1 MYPNSQKATVP
12 GSLLNK
18 VGGLRY
24 ATLIKKGLWHSY
36 FPVNFL
42 KLIRTPLYRTP
53 PLVASVVLLASVC
66 YSS

>member
-18 VGGLRY
+18 VGGLRH
-24 ATLIKKGLWHSY
+24 ATLIKKGIWPSY
-36 FPVNFL
+36 FPMNIL
-42 KLIRTPLYRTP
+42 KLIRTPFYRTP
-53 PLVASVVLLASVC
+53 PLVAAVVLQTSVC